1 MDAIKGILAEY
12 YWIFLIVGILVLVTL
27 IGFISSVKKKAK
39 EQQPQVAEANP
50 EETQQPVAQP
60 EMPQPTGATLDL
72 TPVQSQQPYVE
83 PSLDGLASSATE
95 VKLGF
100 DTNAQSSSI
109 FENEGPMLVIEDH
122 SAAQTQPVAV
132 EPQPVVTQPQ
142 VVEPVAQPMEQEFGL
157 VIEDPAAA
165 QPAAQVVQPQ
175 PTPVVENEGPML
187 IIEDPSA
194 PQTAPVQPVAV
205 EPQPVVAQPQVV
217 EPVAQ
222 PAVVQQQVVAQPA
235 PMVQPE
241 PAVQQAVAQVVPA
254 QQPVPVAQPAPVQQP
269 VQAVPV
275 QTAPV
280 QPQPVAQ
287 PMPAQQPVQQAASI
301 FETDAPTLVIP
312 DPSANQQQM

>member
-39 EQQPQVAEANP
+39 EQQPQVAGENP
-50 EETQQPVAQP
+50 RETQQSAAQP

-100 DTNAQSSSI
+100 DTNEQPSSI
-109 FENEGPMLVIEDH
+109 FENEGPMLVIEDP
-122 SAAQTQPVAV
+122 SASQA
-132 EPQPVVTQPQ
+132 QPVVAQPQ
-142 VVEPVAQPMEQEFGL
+142 VVEQTVQPIDQGFGL
-157 VIEDPAAA
+157 VIEDPAA
-165 QPAAQVVQPQ
+165 PTVQPQPVAQ

-194 PQTAPVQPVAV
+194 TQTAPVQPVAV

-217 EPVAQ
+217 EAVAQ

-241 PAVQQAVAQVVPA
+241 TAVQQVVAQAAPA
-254 QQPVPVAQPAPVQQP
+254 PQPVPVAQPAPVQQP
-269 VQAVPV
+269 VQ
-275 QTAPV
+275 TA
-280 QPQPVAQ
+280 QPVAQ
-287 PMPAQQPVQQAASI
+287 PMPAQQQVQQPASI
-301 FETDAPTLVIP
+301 FETDAPTLVIT

>member
-39 EQQPQVAEANP
+39 EQQPQVAEENP
-50 EETQQPVAQP
+50 QETQQPVAQP
-60 EMPQPTGATLDL
+60 EIPQPTGATLDL
-72 TPVQSQQPYVE
+72 TPVQPQQPYVE

-100 DTNAQSSSI
+100 DTNEQSSSI

-122 SAAQTQPVAV
+122 SAPQAQPVAIEPQPVAV
-132 EPQPVVTQPQ
+132 QPQ

-157 VIEDPAAA
+157 VIEDPAA
-165 QPAAQVVQPQ
+165 QTVAQVQP
-175 PTPVVENEGPML
+175 
-187 IIEDPSA
+187 
-194 PQTAPVQPVAV
+194 
-205 EPQPVVAQPQVV
+205 VAQPQVV

-222 PAVVQQQVVAQPA
+222 PMEQGFGLVIEDPAAQTVAQVQ
-235 PMVQPE
+235 PMVQP
-241 PAVQQAVAQVVPA
+241 
-254 QQPVPVAQPAPVQQP
+254 QPVPVAQAAPVQQP
-269 VQAVPV
+269 VS
-275 QTAPV
+275 
-280 QPQPVAQ
+280 Q

>member
-39 EQQPQVAEANP
+39 EQQPQVAEENP
-50 EETQQPVAQP
+50 QETQQSAAQP

-100 DTNAQSSSI
+100 DTNEQASSI
-109 FENEGPMLVIEDH
+109 FENEGPILVIEDP
-122 SAAQTQPVAV
+122 SASQA
-132 EPQPVVTQPQ
+132 QPVVAQPQ
-142 VVEPVAQPMEQEFGL
+142 VVEQTMQPIDQGFGL
-157 VIEDPAAA
+157 VIEDPAAVQPVA
-165 QPAAQVVQPQ
+165 QP
-175 PTPVVENEGPML
+175 TSVVENEGPML
-187 IIEDPSA
+187 IIEDPSVSQ
-194 PQTAPVQPVAV
+194 PAPVQPVAV

-217 EPVAQ
+217 EAVAQ

-241 PAVQQAVAQVVPA
+241 PAVLQPVAQVAPA
-254 QQPVPVAQPAPVQQP
+254 PQPVPVAQPVPVQQP

-275 QTAPV
+275 QTV
-280 QPQPVAQ
+280 QPVAQ
-287 PMPAQQPVQQAASI
+287 PMPAPQPVQQPASI

>member
-39 EQQPQVAEANP
+39 EQQPQVAEENP
-50 EETQQPVAQP
+50 QETQQSVAQP

-100 DTNAQSSSI
+100 DTNEQPSSI
-109 FENEGPMLVIEDH
+109 FENEGPMLVIED
-122 SAAQTQPVAV
+122 
-132 EPQPVVTQPQ
+132 
-142 VVEPVAQPMEQEFGL
+142 
-157 VIEDPAAA
+157 
-165 QPAAQVVQPQ
+165 
-175 PTPVVENEGPML
+175 
-187 IIEDPSA
+187 PSA
-194 PQTAPVQPVAV
+194 SQAQPVAV

-217 EPVAQ
+217 EQTVQPIDQGFGLVIEDPAAVQPVAQPTPVAENEGPMLIIEDPSVSQPAPVQPVAVEPQPVVAQAQVVEAVAQ

-241 PAVQQAVAQVVPA
+241 QVTQQA
-254 QQPVPVAQPAPVQQP
+254 VAQPAPVQQP
-269 VQAVPV
+269 VQTIPV
-275 QTAPV
+275 QTA
-280 QPQPVAQ
+280 QPVAQ
-287 PMPAQQPVQQAASI
+287 PMPAQQPVQQPASI

>member
-39 EQQPQVAEANP
+39 EQQPQVAEENP
-50 EETQQPVAQP
+50 QETQQPVAQP
-60 EMPQPTGATLDL
+60 EIPQPTGATLDL
-72 TPVQSQQPYVE
+72 TPVQPQQPYVE

-100 DTNAQSSSI
+100 DTNEQSSSI

-122 SAAQTQPVAV
+122 SAPQAQPVAIEPQPVAV
-132 EPQPVVTQPQ
+132 QPQ

-157 VIEDPAAA
+157 VIEDPAAQTVA
-165 QPAAQVVQPQ
+165 Q
-175 PTPVVENEGPML
+175 
-187 IIEDPSA
+187 
-194 PQTAPVQPVAV
+194 VQPVAQ
-205 EPQPVVAQPQVV
+205 PQPVVAQPQVV

-222 PAVVQQQVVAQPA
+222 PMEQGFGLVIEDPAAQTVAQVQ
-235 PMVQPE
+235 PMVQP
-241 PAVQQAVAQVVPA
+241 
-254 QQPVPVAQPAPVQQP
+254 QPVPVAQAAPVQQP
-269 VQAVPV
+269 VS
-275 QTAPV
+275 
-280 QPQPVAQ
+280 Q

>member
-39 EQQPQVAEANP
+39 EQQPQVAEENP
-50 EETQQPVAQP
+50 QETQQSAAQP

-100 DTNAQSSSI
+100 DTNEQASSI
-109 FENEGPMLVIEDH
+109 FENEGPMLVIEDP
-122 SAAQTQPVAV
+122 SASQA
-132 EPQPVVTQPQ
+132 QPVVAQPQ
-142 VVEPVAQPMEQEFGL
+142 VVEQTMQPIDQGFGL
-157 VIEDPAAA
+157 VIEDPAAVQPVA
-165 QPAAQVVQPQ
+165 QP
-175 PTPVVENEGPML
+175 TSVVENEGPML
-187 IIEDPSA
+187 IIEDPSVSQ
-194 PQTAPVQPVAV
+194 PAPVQPVAV

-217 EPVAQ
+217 EAVAQ

-241 PAVQQAVAQVVPA
+241 PAVLQPVAQVAPA
-254 QQPVPVAQPAPVQQP
+254 PQPVPVAQPVPVQQP

-275 QTAPV
+275 QTV
-280 QPQPVAQ
+280 QPVAQ
-287 PMPAQQPVQQAASI
+287 PMPAPQPVQQPASI

>member
-12 YWIFLIVGILVLVTL
+12 YWIFLIIGILVLVTL

-50 EETQQPVAQP
+50 EETQQSVAQP

-100 DTNAQSSSI
+100 DTNAQTSSI
-109 FENEGPMLVIEDH
+109 FENEGPMLVIEDP
-122 SAAQTQPVAV
+122 SASQAQPVAV

-217 EPVAQ
+217 EQVAQ
-222 PAVVQQQVVAQPA
+222 PAVIQQQVVAQPT
-235 PMVQPE
+235 PV
-241 PAVQQAVAQVVPA
+241 VQQTVAQVAPA
-254 QQPVPVAQPAPVQQP
+254 PQPVPVAQPAPVQQP
-269 VQAVPV
+269 VQA
-275 QTAPV
+275 APV

-287 PMPAQQPVQQAASI
+287 PMPAQQPVQQAESI
-301 FETDAPTLVIP
+301 FETEAPTLVIP

>member
-39 EQQPQVAEANP
+39 EQQPQVAEENP
-50 EETQQPVAQP
+50 QETQQSAAQP

-100 DTNAQSSSI
+100 DTNAQTSSI
-109 FENEGPMLVIEDH
+109 FEDEGPMLVIEDP
-122 SAAQTQPVAV
+122 SASQAQQVAV
-132 EPQPVVTQPQ
+132 EPQPVVAQPQ
-142 VVEPVAQPMEQEFGL
+142 VVEQTVQPIDQGFGL
-157 VIEDPAAA
+157 VIEDPAAV
-165 QPAAQVVQPQ
+165 QPAAPAVQPQ
-175 PTPVVENEGPML
+175 PVAQPTPVAENEGPML
-187 IIEDPSA
+187 IIEDLSA
-194 PQTAPVQPVAV
+194 TQTAPVQPVAV

-217 EPVAQ
+217 EAVAQ

-241 PAVQQAVAQVVPA
+241 PAVQQ
-254 QQPVPVAQPAPVQQP
+254 PVAQPAPVQQP

-275 QTAPV
+275 QTA
-280 QPQPVAQ
+280 QPVAQ
-287 PMPAQQPVQQAASI
+287 PMPAQQPVQQPASI

>member
-39 EQQPQVAEANP
+39 EQQPQVAEENP
-50 EETQQPVAQP
+50 QETQQSAAQP

-100 DTNAQSSSI
+100 DTNEQASSI
-109 FENEGPMLVIEDH
+109 FENEGPMLVIEDPRA
-122 SAAQTQPVAV
+122 SQA
-132 EPQPVVTQPQ
+132 QPVVAQPQ
-142 VVEPVAQPMEQEFGL
+142 VVEQTMQPIDQGFGL
-157 VIEDPAAA
+157 VIEDPAAVQPVA
-165 QPAAQVVQPQ
+165 QP
-175 PTPVVENEGPML
+175 TSVVENEGPML
-187 IIEDPSA
+187 IIEDPSVSQ
-194 PQTAPVQPVAV
+194 PAPVQPVAV

-217 EPVAQ
+217 EAVAQ

-241 PAVQQAVAQVVPA
+241 PAVLQPVAQVAPA
-254 QQPVPVAQPAPVQQP
+254 PQPVPVAQPVPVQQP
-269 VQAVPV
+269 VQAVPD
-275 QTAPV
+275 QTV
-280 QPQPVAQ
+280 QPVAQ
-287 PMPAQQPVQQAASI
+287 PMPAPQPVQQPASI

>member
-39 EQQPQVAEANP
+39 EQQPQVAEENP
-50 EETQQPVAQP
+50 QETQQPVAQP

-100 DTNAQSSSI
+100 DTNEQPSSI
-109 FENEGPMLVIEDH
+109 FENEGPMLVIEDP
-122 SAAQTQPVAV
+122 SASQA
-132 EPQPVVTQPQ
+132 QPVVAQPQ
-142 VVEPVAQPMEQEFGL
+142 VVEQTMQPIDQGFGL
-157 VIEDPAAA
+157 VIEDPAAVQPVA
-165 QPAAQVVQPQ
+165 QP
-175 PTPVVENEGPML
+175 TSVVENEGPML
-187 IIEDPSA
+187 IIEDPSVSQ
-194 PQTAPVQPVAV
+194 PAPVQPVAV

-217 EPVAQ
+217 EAVAQ

-241 PAVQQAVAQVVPA
+241 PAVLQPVAQVAPEQVTQQVVAQAAPAPQPVPA
-254 QQPVPVAQPAPVQQP
+254 QQPVQD
-269 VQAVPV
+269 VPV
-275 QTAPV
+275 QTV
-280 QPQPVAQ
+280 QPVAQ
-287 PMPAQQPVQQAASI
+287 PMPVQQPASI

>member
-39 EQQPQVAEANP
+39 EQQPQVAEENP
-50 EETQQPVAQP
+50 QETQQSVAQP

-100 DTNAQSSSI
+100 DTNEQPSSI
-109 FENEGPMLVIEDH
+109 FENEGPMLVIEDP
-122 SAAQTQPVAV
+122 SASQAQPVAAQ
-132 EPQPVVTQPQ
+132 PQPVVAQPQ
-142 VVEPVAQPMEQEFGL
+142 VVEQTVEPIDQGFGL
-157 VIEDPAAA
+157 VIEDPAAV
-165 QPAAQVVQPQ
+165 QPAAPAVQPQPVAQ

-187 IIEDPSA
+187 IIEDLSA
-194 PQTAPVQPVAV
+194 SQPAPVQPAGV
-205 EPQPVVAQPQVV
+205 ESQPVVAQPQVV
-217 EPVAQ
+217 EAVAQ

-241 PAVQQAVAQVVPA
+241 PAVQQSVAQVAPA
-254 QQPVPVAQPAPVQQP
+254 PQPVPVAQPL
-269 VQAVPV
+269 
-275 QTAPV
+275 
-280 QPQPVAQ
+280 
-287 PMPAQQPVQQAASI
+287 PAQQPVQQPASI

-312 DPSANQQQM
+312 DPSANQQM